1 MKNISLLTAVFFSI
15 LFVSCKRSFQP
26 IEYGKEACSHC
37 KMTIMDKKFACEI
50 VDKKG
55 KVFKFDDM
63 LCMKDF
69 ANDKKMNDEELLLFV
84 ADYKNPDSKFLDVKN
99 AYLLQSEVFKTPMNG
114 HVAAFSSS
122 EEVSGSDQTN
132 AQPIGWSNLK

>member
-1 MKNISLLTAVFFSI
+1 
-15 LFVSCKRSFQP
+15 
-26 IEYGKEACSHC
+26 
-37 KMTIMDKKFACEI
+37 
-50 VDKKG
+50 
-55 KVFKFDDM
+55 
-63 LCMKDF
+63 MKDF